1 MTSTNDYHRF
11 NCSNSSADV
20 VTAAA
25 AIADRDNNGNA
36 ANDEHAPT
44 EDWGAKTAARRLRLI
59 LANR

>member
-44 EDWGAKTAARRLRLI
+44 ED
-59 LANR
+59 